1 MSELSPDIRQ
11 NFFELFELPVSTQID
26 HSALRK
32 KYMTLQRQFH
42 PDRYAAADE
51 QHRRVAAQIA
61 ARVNEAHNTL
71 SNPLKCAEYCLSLKG
86 IDVGAETDSAMDP
99 QFLMEQMEWRENLE
113 DIADAGDGALTKLAA
128 LREEIRDSIERIAAQ
143 TADQLAAGEDSAARE
158 QVRKWQFL
166 VKIDRE
172 AQAVGARLDA

>member
-1 MSELSPDIRQ
+1 MSDSSPDVRQ
-11 NFFELFELPVSTQID
+11 NFFELFDLPVSSRVD
-26 HSALRK
+26 RDALRS

-61 ARVNEAHNTL
+61 ARVNEAHQTL
-71 SNPLKCAEYCLSLKG
+71 SEPLACAEYCLSLMG
-86 IDVGAETDSAMDP
+86 IDVGSDTDTAMDP

-113 DIADAGDGALTKLAA
+113 DISELGSEG
-128 LREEIRDSIERIAAQ
+128 ES
-143 TADQLAAGEDSAARE
+143 QLASLRGEICSQIDKIADETAQHLDDGNGNEARDL
-158 QVRKWQFL
+158 VRKWQFL

-172 AQAVGARLDA
+172 AQSIGDGLTG